1 MNKKCIIVGAGEFY
15 GSPSPSENDLVIA
28 ADGGY
33 NELTKRG
40 ITPNLLIGDLDS
52 LGFLPSGI
60 EFLSYP
66 KEKDDTDMRLA
77 YLEGKRRG
85 YTEFEIYGG
94 VGGRS
99 DHTFANYCLL
109 YEMAKDGCRARLI
122 GKGEESL
129 VILKECYTGAGEC
142 GKMLS
147 VFAFSDKAFGVS
159 LKGLK
164 YEIDNATLDK
174 SFPLGVSNETLGCEF
189 LISVSEGALL
199 IIREI

>member
-1 MNKKCIIVGAGEFY
+1 MSKRCIIVGAGEFY
-15 GSPSPSENDLVIA
+15 GCPKPEGDDLVIA

-33 NELTKRG
+33 AELKKRN
-40 ITPNLLIGDLDS
+40 ITPSLLIGDLDS

-60 EFLSYP
+60 EFISFP

-85 YTEFEIYGG
+85 YTDFEIYGG

-109 YEMAKDGCRARLI
+109 YEICKNGGSARLI
-122 GKGEESL
+122 GRNEESF
-129 VILKECYTGAGEC
+129 VIAKECYTGAGEA
-142 GKMLS
+142 GKTVS
-147 VFAFSDKAFGVS
+147 VFAFSDKACGVTI
-159 LKGLK
+159 KGLK
-164 YEIDNATLDK
+164 YEAFDLTLDK
-174 SFPLGVSNETLGCEF
+174 SFPLGVSNETVGSDF
-189 LISVSEGALL
+189 LISVRDGALL